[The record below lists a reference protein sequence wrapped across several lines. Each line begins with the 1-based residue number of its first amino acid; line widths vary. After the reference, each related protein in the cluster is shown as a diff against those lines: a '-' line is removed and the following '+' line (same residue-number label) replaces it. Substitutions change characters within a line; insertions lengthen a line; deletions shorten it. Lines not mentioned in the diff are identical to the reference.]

1 MMSPPMNPPAGDAR
15 SLLAAFAGRFDQWRY
30 SAGLTPEAVSV
41 AVGHDLAPGP
51 VLHAGRRRLQALVEI
66 AGQPYPLRLRW
77 EPDGE
82 LALVELSQPA
92 VDPSWEAVLLALGEP
107 DIVYQHGRGPVPGG
121 DQRCHFDRG
130 LTIFDSGGLG
140 YQAVWL
146 FPPMSAEDYAERT
159 GAFDPISRA
168 R

>member
-1 MMSPPMNPPAGDAR
+1 MTTPPINDPAR
-15 SLLAAFAGRFDQWRY
+15 SLLAALAGRFDQWWF
-30 SAGLTPEAVSV
+30 SPGLTPA
-41 AVGHDLAPGP
+41 AIATAIGQDIAPGP
-51 VLHAGRRRLQALVEI
+51 VLHSGRQRLQAMVEVD
-66 AGQPYPLRLRW
+66 AQPYPLRLRW

-92 VDPSWEAVLLALGEP
+92 VDPSWEAVLLALGAP
-107 DIVYQHGRGPVPGG
+107 DVIHEHGRGPVPGG

-146 FPPMSAEDYAERT
+146 YPPVSADDYPERT
-159 GAFDPISRA
+159 GAFDPINRA